1 VSENSKEGV
10 SCLRLGIDLGTTF
23 SAGAYINTAD
33 EPEIIINKEGGRLM
47 PSVVYFEDCNKVIVG
62 EAAKE
67 NSILYPRRVISA
79 VKNYMGKK
87 VDFPMENGK
96 SYTPEEISAFILRK
110 LVNDATE
117 YAGQDVE
124 GVVITIPAYFTDAQR
139 KATEDA
145 AKIAGIRLLATINEP
160 TAAAIYYAH
169 KLRLEGNANVMV
181 YDLGGGTFDV
191 TIIQIKQSDIVVK
204 STHGLA
210 NVGGK
215 FFDQDIVDYVC
226 DYLMEKHNID
236 LEEEEYLDEYQ
247 ELILKAENC
256 KIQLSSKNSANII
269 IKIGRIKESIP
280 ITKEL
285 FEDKVKK
292 FYNRSVI
299 SMKKA
304 LRDSGLTFD
313 DLDKIILVG
322 GSSKIPYI
330 SQQIQNLTGKQ
341 PSKEVNP
348 DEAVALGAA
357 LYSNMLMEDVNES
370 SIIDVCSHSIGVV
383 VIDNLKNKQKV
394 NHILIPRN
402 SSLPC
407 GVEQIFYTTVNNQK
421 AIELSVTEGEFKELS
436 DVTTLFTSIIDLPEK
451 LPAGTEV
458 KIRLELDKNQLLHI
472 YCEIPSVQ
480 LSEEFTIK
488 RDANMDD
495 EELNELMG
503 LIANY
508 EIN

>member
-1 VSENSKEGV
+1 M
-10 SCLRLGIDLGTTF
+10 RLGIDLGTTF
-23 SAGAYINTAD
+23 SAGAYVNAAG

-47 PSVVYFEDCNKVIVG
+47 PSVVFFEGDNRVIVG
-62 EAAKE
+62 ETAKE
-67 NSILYPRRVISA
+67 NSILYPDRVIST

-87 VDFPMENGK
+87 IEFPISNGK

-110 LVNDATE
+110 LVNDASE
-117 YAGQDVE
+117 YIGQEIE

-145 AKIAGIRLLATINEP
+145 AKIAGLHLLAMINEP

-169 KLRLEGNANVMV
+169 KLHLSGKGNVMV

-191 TIIQIKQSDIVVK
+191 TVLHMDQGDIVVK

-226 DYLMEKHNID
+226 DYFMEKYGID
-236 LEEEEYLDEYQ
+236 LEGEEYLEEYQ
-247 ELILKAENC
+247 ELFLKAENC
-256 KIQLSSKNSANII
+256 KIQLSSKNCASIVL
-269 IKIGRIKESIP
+269 KVGRIKEN
-280 ITKEL
+280 ITITREF
-285 FEDKVKK
+285 FEEKVKK
-292 FYNRSVI
+292 FYSRSEI
-299 SMKKA
+299 SVKKA
-304 LRDSGLTFD
+304 MRDAGLTFD

-322 GSSKIPYI
+322 SSSKIPYI
-330 SQQIQNLTGKQ
+330 AQQLQILTGKQ

-357 LYSNMLMEDVNES
+357 LYANMLGGGQA
-370 SIIDVCSHSIGVV
+370 SIIDVCSHSIGIV
-383 VIDNLKNKQKV
+383 VIDNLQNKQKV
-394 NHILIPRN
+394 NHILISHN
-402 SSLPC
+402 SPLPC
-407 GVEQIFYTTVNNQK
+407 EIEQTFYTMVNNQK

-436 DVTTLFTSIIDLPEK
+436 DVTILFTSVIDLPEG
-451 LPAGTEV
+451 LPARTEV
-458 KIRLELDKNQLLHI
+458 KIKLALDKNQLLHV
-472 YCEIPSVQ
+472 YLEIPAVH
-480 LSEEFTIK
+480 LSKEYTIK

-495 EELNELMG
+495 EELNRLMG
-503 LIANY
+503 LIADY